1 MAGKLA
7 WQALP
12 LASSLVQAVKKN
24 RLTARVKSVVFI
36 KFKLNYY

>member
-24 RLTARVKSVVFI
+24 RLTARVKKVGLI
-36 KFKLNYY
+36 K